1 MWRFLSAAVVL
12 TVCSLAAAS
21 PTRTSS
27 LLQSGIASVYSASSG
42 PKTASGQRMASDALT
57 AAHRTLT
64 FGTKIR
70 VTNDRNGRSV
80 VVRVNDRGPFVRSR
94 IIDLTLAGAHA
105 PEFTSTAS
113 VTLQI
118 SHSRAD
124 KIAASWE
131 EKGPRGSPRR
141 SGRLR
146 GNCPATAAGD
156 PETQHQLVAKR
167 RRCCVG
173 DRQLAIPLPFR
184 PSWASTAIS
193 LDRPKTSLGIRRAM
207 VSLLDAAA
215 VSPHSPSPTGGQ
227 LDQRHRSETGKAL
240 YSI

>member
-21 PTRTSS
+21 PTRTTS

-124 KIAASWE
+124 KIAASWGRE
-131 EKGPRGSPRR
+131 GTARESPTIRAA
-141 SGRLR
+141 SG
-146 GNCPATAAGD
+146 
-156 PETQHQLVAKR
+156 QLP
-167 RRCCVG
+167 G
-173 DRQLAIPLPFR
+173 DRGRR
-184 PSWASTAIS
+184 PGDATPT
-193 LDRPKTSLGIRRAM
+193 RGKTE
-207 VSLLDAAA
+207 A
-215 VSPHSPSPTGGQ
+215 VLCG
-227 LDQRHRSETGKAL
+227 
-240 YSI
+240 